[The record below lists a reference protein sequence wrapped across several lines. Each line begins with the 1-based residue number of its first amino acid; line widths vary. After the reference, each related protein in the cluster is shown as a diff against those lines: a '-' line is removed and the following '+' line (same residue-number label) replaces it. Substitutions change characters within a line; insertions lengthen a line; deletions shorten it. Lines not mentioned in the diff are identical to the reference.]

1 MADVVEAM
9 IGAHFLSNDN
19 LQKTL
24 QWISD
29 IKLVP
34 LEQLNQIR
42 TFDDLKESSY
52 SHLKKIKLHEL
63 TFTKEDDLRTLFE
76 KYFEITHVMSTNEEE
91 I

>member
-34 LEQLNQIR
+34 LEQLCQISQ
-42 TFDDLKESSY
+42 FDDLKESSY
-52 SHLKKIKLHEL
+52 SHLKEIKLHEL
-63 TFTKEDDLRTLFE
+63 TFTKDDNLRTLFE
-76 KYFEITHVMSTNEEE
+76 KYFEIPQVSSINKDEF
-91 I
+91 